1 MGKLVSFTS
10 AEFGDVRTV
19 QADDGKVLFCAADV
33 ATSLGYTNSRKAIN
47 DHCKEDG
54 VTIRYAIDSMGRR
67 QQAKFITEGNLYR
80 LIAHSKL
87 PEAERFEKWIFE
99 EVLPT
104 IRRNGAY
111 MTERTLEQALESPD
125 FLIELATKLKHEQEE
140 RRRLEAQAEA
150 DRPKVLFA
158 DAVSVSKTSILVGD
172 LAKILKQNGVEIGA
186 NRLFQWMREHGYL
199 IARKGSDY
207 NSPTQ
212 RAMEMGLFA
221 VKETVVTHSDGHT
234 SISRTPKVTGKG
246 QVYFVNKFMKG
257 GNAEDEQQTE

>member
-1 MGKLVSFTS
+1 MGYKLFTS
-10 AEFGDVRTV
+10 MQFGDVRTLETN
-19 QADDGKVLFCAADV
+19 AGKVLFCGTDV
-33 ATSLGYTNSRKAIN
+33 AKALGYADAPKAIKA
-47 DHCKEDG
+47 HCKENG
-54 VTIRYAIDSMGRR
+54 WVICPVIDSMGRR
-67 QQAKFITEGNLYR
+67 QSAKFITEGNLYR

-246 QVYFVNKFMKG
+246 QVYFVNKFVKG
-257 GNAEDEQQTE
+257 VNAEDEQQTE

>member
-1 MGKLVSFTS
+1 MGYKLFTS
-10 AEFGDVRTV
+10 MQFGDVRTLETN
-19 QADDGKVLFCAADV
+19 AGKVLFCGTDV
-33 ATSLGYTNSRKAIN
+33 AKALGYADAPKAIKA
-47 DHCKEDG
+47 HCKENG
-54 VTIRYAIDSMGRR
+54 WVICPVIDSMGRR
-67 QQAKFITEGNLYR
+67 QSAKFITEGNLYR

-186 NRLFQWMREHGYL
+186 KRLFQWMRDHGYL

-246 QVYFVNKFMKG
+246 QIYFVNKFKKE
-257 GNAEDEQQTE
+257 GNADNQ